1 MNKKQFIDYINSNYK
16 STNLEMLTNNNTA
29 YSNINKAK
37 DVWWFNI
44 GIEKFGS
51 DFNLILVGDYKSYW
65 LHLPKGFCNSLES
78 KFKIRLDKDAV
89 DLEICADKSD
99 VNYLKDIKSG
109 GSNFDFKKYIQVE
122 I

>member
-1 MNKKQFIDYINSNYK
+1 MNKKQFIDYINSNYN
-16 STNLEMLTNNNTA
+16 STNLNLLTNNNTA
-29 YSNINKAK
+29 YSNINKSK
-37 DVWWFNI
+37 DVWWYNI
-44 GIEKFGS
+44 NIEKFGL

-65 LHLPKGFCNSLES
+65 IHLPNGFCKSLES
-78 KFKIRLDKDAV
+78 NFKIRLDKDAV

-99 VNYLKDIKSG
+99 VNYLNDIKSG